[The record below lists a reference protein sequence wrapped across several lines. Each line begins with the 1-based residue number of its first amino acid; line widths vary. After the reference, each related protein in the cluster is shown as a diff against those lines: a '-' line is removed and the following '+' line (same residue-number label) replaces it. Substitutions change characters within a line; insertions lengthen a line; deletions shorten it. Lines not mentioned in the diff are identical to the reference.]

1 MRPRIMRAYQGHLAS
16 RQAMST
22 FSSPGPIMP
31 TRARMSTSLGNDIHK
46 VGITPDVEV
55 ELPDDATSDVQ
66 LEKALEVVK
75 GLESAE

>member
-1 MRPRIMRAYQGHLAS
+1 
-16 RQAMST
+16 
-22 FSSPGPIMP
+22 MP
-31 TRARMSTSLGNDIHK
+31 TRARMSTSLGNDIHT